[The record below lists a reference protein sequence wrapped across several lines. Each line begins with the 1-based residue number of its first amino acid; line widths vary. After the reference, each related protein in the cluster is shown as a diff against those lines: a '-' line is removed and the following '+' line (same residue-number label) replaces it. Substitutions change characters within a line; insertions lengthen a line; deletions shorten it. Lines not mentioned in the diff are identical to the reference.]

1 MSIKLR
7 LFGPDCHGPERGYTF
22 AGLDPLESED
32 TRDMYLKSLHIQGFK
47 TFEQSTTLELS
58 YPVIAIVGPN
68 GSGKSNLV
76 DALRWTLCEQNLR
89 TLRARSML
97 DLIFAGSATRHP
109 VNYAEAEVVFN
120 NEGDVF
126 GTGTDRVSVARRI
139 FRSKESDFLIDG
151 NDVQLRDV
159 EELLTST
166 GLGFRHYPFIGQGE
180 ISRIFTMKPE
190 ERKGL
195 FEEVAGIAEYKQ
207 RKRDTLVKLEETRVN
222 IARVED
228 LLAELNGSYTH
239 LGVQAAAAREY
250 IGYQSRLRDLE
261 MDIAHARYL
270 SVLREQERATARLAE
285 AQEKMAEV
293 ITSLNGRQGAHDD
306 LQTEQ
311 RKISS
316 SLRERT
322 SALGEAREDAYR
334 LEKELVS
341 VREKAKYLA
350 AEESRLVRQEQDWDA
365 SRLQT
370 TRLAGETG
378 TSIEQLRSEE
388 SQAGTDLAA
397 EQRTYDEVIQ
407 GVEQRRKSL
416 AQAQAQVLQLE
427 TEVRQLFGKFN
438 PLQFELDEKRKTV
451 DVSGQ
456 VAGKREPDAAAEQVS
471 AMRTQADALE
481 KTLEELRVQSGDA
494 SRELA
499 ILEQEQAVLAADSR
513 DRAMTAESYRKSL
526 KNAAAFVASLEQQ
539 IRNGSTTR
547 RVLDAVDL
555 GERAPLLLQ
564 LLREELAIE
573 LSDDPSEALAA
584 AVRRSGQAVIGIRY
598 APNDSPTDARD
609 VLASSLAATVTTVAD
624 APPLVGELLCRL
636 FVVPALEQGLA
647 FARDHR
653 RDFYKIYCEDGFVID
668 SAFALRAVH
677 GTIERSFAGKDST
690 ELSRLEAEAA
700 EASQRENIQSEM
712 VALVRGKRSLALSSI
727 QQAEH
732 DLKQVQ
738 GRLQAMVVEEERR
751 LAVEHERASRLDAA
765 RSRIVELESELVPL
779 REVLSERRSL
789 LARARD
795 AQDVADK
802 ARTRA
807 ETDLLAGKD
816 RVQALQIRRN
826 SVSGRIQALLEKKLA
841 YEDQLASLA
850 TEIKSSQDGL
860 VRVRAERVA
869 LEQRISLLDAQ
880 FKEKSNGLAA
890 LQAGIDQLELDK
902 RHKDEQM
909 AVLAAEME
917 GVKASRT
924 RLEGRVRELEVLLA
938 EGKGKLEQF
947 TARDDF
953 GELAGKAEPVASLDH
968 MQSELDQVRRNM
980 TNLEPVNMASIRES
994 EELAQRVAH
1003 LKAQDDDLSQSRAKL
1018 LSLIDDLDRRAS
1030 TLFEETFVVIEKAFQ
1045 ENFVKMFDGG
1055 EARLVRLDNGEL
1067 TGIDIDVVLPGK
1079 RRQPLELLSGG
1090 EKVLTAAALQF
1101 ALFKARPSLFYLLD
1115 EVDSALDENNVHR
1128 FARLLREQEGSQFLV
1143 VTHNRETMLASD
1155 VLYGVTMQESGVS
1168 KVVSLRLDSNEG
1180 LARQP

>member
-1 MSIKLR
+1 
-7 LFGPDCHGPERGYTF
+7 
-22 AGLDPLESED
+22 
-32 TRDMYLKSLHIQGFK
+32 MYLKSLHIQGFK

-120 NEGDVF
+120 NDGDVF
-126 GTGTDRVSVARRI
+126 GTGTDTVTVARRI
-139 FRSKESDFLIDG
+139 FRSKESDFLIEG

-180 ISRIFTMKPE
+180 MSRIFTMKPE

-228 LLAELNGSYTH
+228 LLAELNGNYAH
-239 LGVQAAAAREY
+239 LGLQASAAREY
-250 IGYQSRLRDLE
+250 VGYQSRLRDLD

-270 SVLREQERATARLAE
+270 SVVREQGRATTRLAE

-293 ITSLNGRQGAHDD
+293 ITSLNSLQAAHDD
-306 LQTEQ
+306 LQAAQ
-311 RKISS
+311 RTLSA
-316 SLRERT
+316 SLREKAA
-322 SALGEAREDAYR
+322 ALSEAREDAYR

-370 TRLAGETG
+370 TRLAGETAS
-378 TSIEQLRSEE
+378 SIDQLRGEE
-388 SQAGTDLAA
+388 SRGGAELAA

-407 GVEQRRKSL
+407 GVEQKRKSL
-416 AQAQAQVLQLE
+416 AQTQAQVLQLE
-427 TEVRQLFGKFN
+427 TEVRQLFGRFN

-451 DVSGQ
+451 ELSG
-456 VAGKREPDAAAEQVS
+456 EAAAVPESETGTEQVN
-471 AMRTQADALE
+471 AVREQATALE
-481 KTLEELRVQSGDA
+481 RELEEWRGQSESL
-494 SRELA
+494 SRDLA
-499 ILEQEQAVLAADSR
+499 TLEQEQDSLARDSR
-513 DRAMTAESYRKSL
+513 DKAMTAESYRKSL
-526 KNAAAFVASLEQQ
+526 KNATAFVASLERQ
-539 IRNGSTTR
+539 IRNGSVAR
-547 RVLDAVDL
+547 RVLDVIDL
-555 GERAPLLLQ
+555 GEHAPLLLQ
-564 LLREELAIE
+564 LLREELATL
-573 LSDDPSEALAA
+573 LSDDPCDALAMA
-584 AVRRSGQAVIGIRY
+584 IRRSGQATMGVRY
-598 APNDSPTDARD
+598 APDDAADRTDA
-609 VLASSLAATVTTVAD
+609 VASSVATMARSLPD
-624 APPLVGELLCRL
+624 APPLINELLRRL
-636 FVVPALEQGLA
+636 FIASSLEKGLA
-647 FARDHR
+647 FAREHR
-653 RDFYKIYCEDGFVID
+653 YDFYKVYCEDGFVID
-668 SAFALRAVH
+668 SAFVVRPLH
-677 GTIERSFAGKDST
+677 GAIERSFTGKDST
-690 ELSRLEAEAA
+690 ELSRLDTEAA
-700 EASQRENIQSEM
+700 EARRLASEQM
-712 VALVRGKRSLALSSI
+712 QTVALARHRRDELTSGI
-727 QQAEH
+727 QQAER
-732 DLKQVQ
+732 DLKQAQ
-738 GRLQAMVVEEERR
+738 ARLQAMVVEEERR
-751 LAVEHERASRLDAA
+751 LAVERERASHLNAA
-765 RSRIVELESELVPL
+765 RSRIVELEKELAPL
-779 REVLSERRSL
+779 RETLAERRSI
-789 LARARD
+789 LARARE
-795 AQDVADK
+795 AQESADR
-802 ARTRA
+802 ARQKSEA
-807 ETDLLAGKD
+807 DLLAGKD
-816 RVQALQIRRN
+816 KVQALQIRRN

-841 YEDQLASLA
+841 YEEQLASLA
-850 TEIKSSQDGL
+850 TEIKASQDGL

-869 LEQRISLLDAQ
+869 LEQRISLLDTQ

-890 LQAGIDQLELDK
+890 FQAGIDQLELDK
-902 RHKDEQM
+902 RHKDEQS
-909 AVLAAEME
+909 AALAAEME

-953 GELAGKAEPVASLDH
+953 AQLTRRTEPDASLEQ
-968 MQSELDQVRRNM
+968 MQGEMDQVRRSM
-980 TNLEPVNMASIRES
+980 TNLEPVNMASIKES
-994 EELAQRVAH
+994 EELAARVAH
-1003 LKAQDDDLSQSRAKL
+1003 LKAQDDDLSQSRTKL
-1018 LSLIDDLDRRAS
+1018 LALIDDLDRRAS

-1055 EARLVRLDNGEL
+1055 EARLVRQENGEL

-1143 VTHNRETMLASD
+1143 VTHNRETMLAAD
-1155 VLYGVTMQESGVS
+1155 VLYGVTMQETGVS
-1168 KVVSLRLDSNEG
+1168 KVVSLRLDSDEE
-1180 LARQP
+1180 LARQS

>member
-1 MSIKLR
+1 
-7 LFGPDCHGPERGYTF
+7 
-22 AGLDPLESED
+22 
-32 TRDMYLKSLHIQGFK
+32 MYLKSLHIQGFK

-89 TLRARSML
+89 TLRARTML
-97 DLIFAGSATRHP
+97 DLIFSGSATRHP

-120 NEGDVF
+120 NDGDVF
-126 GTGTDRVSVARRI
+126 GTGTDKVTVARRI

-180 ISRIFTMKPE
+180 MSRIFTMKPE
-190 ERKGL
+190 ERKAL

-228 LLAELNGSYTH
+228 LLAELNGNYVH
-239 LGVQAAAAREY
+239 LGLQAVAAREY

-285 AQEKMAEV
+285 AQDKMSEV
-293 ITSLNGRQGAHDD
+293 ITSLNGRQAAHDD
-306 LQTEQ
+306 LQTAQ
-311 RKISS
+311 RKLSA
-316 SLRERT
+316 SLREKAA
-322 SALGEAREDAYR
+322 ALSEAREDAYR

-350 AEESRLVRQEQDWDA
+350 AEESRLIRQEQDWDA

-378 TSIEQLRSEE
+378 SSIDQLRGEE
-388 SQAGTDLAA
+388 SQAGAELAA

-407 GVEQRRKSL
+407 SVEQKHKSL
-416 AQAQAQVLQLE
+416 AQVQAQVLQLE
-427 TEVRQLFGKFN
+427 TEVRQLFSRFN
-438 PLQFELDEKRKTV
+438 PLQFELDEKHKMV
-451 DVSGQ
+451 ELAGQ
-456 VAGKREPDAAAEQVS
+456 VPGTPEPGSVVDQVNV
-471 AMRTQADALE
+471 MRAQADALE
-481 KTLEELRVQSGDA
+481 ETLQEQRGQSE
-494 SRELA
+494 STSQELA
-499 ILEQEQAVLAADSR
+499 MLEQEQVTLAADSR
-513 DRAMTAESYRKSL
+513 DRAATAESYQKSL
-526 KNAAAFVASLEQQ
+526 QNAAAFITSLERQ
-539 IRNGSTTR
+539 IRNGSTAR
-547 RVLDAVDL
+547 RILDVVDL
-555 GERAPLLLQ
+555 GEHGPLLLQ
-564 LLREELAIE
+564 LLREELATL
-573 LSDDPSEALAA
+573 LSDDPCDALAL
-584 AVRRSGQAVIGIRY
+584 AVRHSGQATIGVRY
-598 APNDSPTDARD
+598 VPGDDTAGQKD
-609 VLASSLAATVTTVAD
+609 VVASSVAATVTSLAS
-624 APPLVGELLCRL
+624 APPVVGELLRRL
-636 FVVPALEQGLA
+636 FVVSSLEQGLV
-647 FARDHR
+647 FARKHR
-653 RDFYKIYCEDGFVID
+653 HDFYKVYCEDGFVID
-668 SAFALRAVH
+668 SAFAVRVLR
-677 GTIERSFAGKDST
+677 GFIERSFAGKDST
-690 ELSRLEAEAA
+690 ELSRLQAESA
-700 EASQRENIQSEM
+700 EASRLAADQECTAVLAR
-712 VALVRGKRSLALSSI
+712 RKRSALLSGI
-727 QQAEH
+727 QQAEQ
-732 DLKQVQ
+732 DLKQVRA
-738 GRLQAMVVEEERR
+738 RLQVMVVEEERR

-765 RSRIVELESELVPL
+765 RSRIVELEKELAPL
-779 REVLSERRSL
+779 RETLAERRST

-795 AQDVADK
+795 AQDSADK
-802 ARTRA
+802 ARQKA
-807 ETDLLAGKD
+807 EAGLLAGKD

-841 YEDQLASLA
+841 YEDQLASLG
-850 TEIKSSQDGL
+850 TEIKASQDGL

-869 LEQRISLLDAQ
+869 LEQRINLLDVQ
-880 FKEKSNGLAA
+880 FREKSNGLAA
-890 LQAGIDQLELDK
+890 FQAGIDQLEVDK
-902 RHKDEQM
+902 RHKDEQS

-953 GELAGKAEPVASLDH
+953 TQLTGKAEPEASLEH

-994 EELAQRVAH
+994 EELAARVAH
-1003 LKAQDDDLSQSRAKL
+1003 LKAQDEDLSQSRTKL
-1018 LSLIDDLDRRAS
+1018 LALIDDLDRRAS
-1030 TLFEETFVVIEKAFQ
+1030 ILFEETFVVVEKAFQ

-1055 EARLVRLDNGEL
+1055 EARLVRQENGEL

-1143 VTHNRETMLASD
+1143 VTHNRETMLAAD
-1155 VLYGVTMQESGVS
+1155 VLYGVTMQETGVS
-1168 KVVSLRLDSNEG
+1168 KVVSLRLDNSDEELG
-1180 LARQP
+1180 RQP

>member
-1 MSIKLR
+1 
-7 LFGPDCHGPERGYTF
+7 
-22 AGLDPLESED
+22 
-32 TRDMYLKSLHIQGFK
+32 MYLKSLHIQGFK

-126 GTGTDRVSVARRI
+126 GTGTDTVTVARRI
-139 FRSKESDFLIDG
+139 FRSRESDFLIEG

-180 ISRIFTMKPE
+180 MSRIFTMKPE

-228 LLAELNGSYTH
+228 LLAELNGNYAH
-239 LGVQAAAAREY
+239 LGLQAAAAREY
-250 IGYQSRLRDLE
+250 VDYQSRLRDLD

-270 SVLREQERATARLAE
+270 SVRREQERATARLAE

-293 ITSLNGRQGAHDD
+293 ITSLNSRQAAHDD
-306 LQTEQ
+306 LQTAQ
-311 RKISS
+311 RKISA
-316 SLRERT
+316 SLREKA
-322 SALGEAREDAYR
+322 SALSEAREDAYR

-341 VREKAKYLA
+341 VREKAKYLV

-370 TRLAGETG
+370 TRLAGETAS
-378 TSIEQLRSEE
+378 SIDQLRGEE
-388 SQAGTDLAA
+388 SQGGAELAA

-407 GVEQRRKSL
+407 SVEQRRKSL
-416 AQAQAQVLQLE
+416 AQVQAQVLQLE
-427 TEVRQLFGKFN
+427 TEVRQLFSRFN

-451 DVSGQ
+451 EISGQ
-456 VAGKREPDAAAEQVS
+456 ATDAPDAETAAEQVNVV
-471 AMRTQADALE
+471 REQATALE
-481 KTLEELRVQSGDA
+481 KTLEEWRGQSENV
-494 SRELA
+494 SRNLTT
-499 ILEQEQAVLAADSR
+499 LEQEQVTLAADSR

-526 KNAAAFVASLEQQ
+526 KNAAAFVASLERQ
-539 IRNGSTTR
+539 IRNGSTAR
-547 RVLDAVDL
+547 RVLDVVDL
-555 GERAPLLLQ
+555 GEHGPLLLQ
-564 LLREELAIE
+564 LLREELATL
-573 LSDDPSEALAA
+573 LSDDPCGALAL
-584 AVRRSGQAVIGIRY
+584 AVRRSGQATMGVRY
-598 APNDSPTDARD
+598 APEGDAADQKD
-609 VLASSLAATVTTVAD
+609 VVTSSVATMARSLAG
-624 APPLVGELLCRL
+624 APSVIDELLRRL
-636 FVVPALEQGLA
+636 FVVSSLEQGLV
-647 FARDHR
+647 FAREHR
-653 RDFYKIYCEDGFVID
+653 HDFYKVYCEDGFVID
-668 SAFALRAVH
+668 SAFVVRPLR
-677 GTIERSFAGKDST
+677 GSIERSFAGKDSA

-700 EASQRENIQSEM
+700 EALRLAADQAQAVTLTRH
-712 VALVRGKRSLALSSI
+712 KRSELLSGI
-727 QQAEH
+727 QQTER
-732 DLKQVQ
+732 DLKQAQ
-738 GRLQAMVVEEERR
+738 ARLQAMVVEEERR
-751 LAVEHERASRLDAA
+751 LAVEHERATRLDAA
-765 RSRIVELESELVPL
+765 RSRIVELEKELAPL
-779 REVLSERRSL
+779 RETLAERRST

-795 AQDVADK
+795 AQDSADRARQK
-802 ARTRA
+802 AEA
-807 ETDLLAGKD
+807 DLLAGKD
-816 RVQALQIRRN
+816 KVQALQIRRN

-841 YEDQLASLA
+841 YEEQLASLA
-850 TEIKSSQDGL
+850 TEIKASQDGL

-869 LEQRISLLDAQ
+869 LEQRISLLDTQ
-880 FKEKSNGLAA
+880 FREKSNGLAVF
-890 LQAGIDQLELDK
+890 QAGIDQLELDK
-902 RHKDEQM
+902 RHKDEQS
-909 AVLAAEME
+909 ATLAAEME

-953 GELAGKAEPVASLDH
+953 AQLTERTEPEANLEQ
-968 MQSELDQVRRNM
+968 MQSEMDQVRRNM
-980 TNLEPVNMASIRES
+980 TNLEPVNMASIKES
-994 EELAQRVAH
+994 EELAERVAH
-1003 LKAQDDDLSQSRAKL
+1003 LKAQDDDLSQSRTKL
-1018 LSLIDDLDRRAS
+1018 LALIDDLDRRAS

-1055 EARLVRLDNGEL
+1055 EARLVRQENGEL

-1115 EVDSALDENNVHR
+1115 EVDNSLDENNVHR

-1143 VTHNRETMLASD
+1143 VTHNRETMLAAD
-1155 VLYGVTMQESGVS
+1155 VLYGVTMQETGVS
-1168 KVVSLRLDSNEG
+1168 KVVSLRLSNSDEE
-1180 LARQP
+1180 LDRQP

>member
-1 MSIKLR
+1 
-7 LFGPDCHGPERGYTF
+7 
-22 AGLDPLESED
+22 
-32 TRDMYLKSLHIQGFK
+32 MYLKSLHIQGFK

-97 DLIFAGSATRHP
+97 DLIFSGSATRHP
-109 VNYAEAEVVFN
+109 VSYAEAEVVFN
-120 NEGDVF
+120 NEGNVF
-126 GTGTDRVSVARRI
+126 GTGTDKVTVARRI

-180 ISRIFTMKPE
+180 MSRIFTMKPE
-190 ERKGL
+190 ERKSL

-228 LLAELNGSYTH
+228 LLAELNGNSTH
-239 LGVQAAAAREY
+239 LSLQAAAAREY
-250 IGYQSRLRDLE
+250 IGCQSRLRDLE

-293 ITSLNGRQGAHDD
+293 ISSLNGREAAHDD
-306 LQTEQ
+306 LQTAQ
-311 RKISS
+311 RKLGAL
-316 SLRERT
+316 LREKA
-322 SALGEAREDAYR
+322 SALSEAREDAYR

-370 TRLAGETG
+370 TRLADETG
-378 TSIEQLRSEE
+378 SSIDQLRGEE
-388 SQAGTDLAA
+388 SQAEVELAA

-407 GVEQRRKSL
+407 MVEQRRKSL

-427 TEVRQLFGKFN
+427 TEVRQLFSRFN

-451 DVSGQ
+451 EASGQ
-456 VAGKREPDAAAEQVS
+456 AASSPKPESVTEQVNVVHEQV
-471 AMRTQADALE
+471 AALE
-481 KTLEELRVQSGDA
+481 KTLEERRGQSEGA
-494 SRELA
+494 SRELTL
-499 ILEQEQAVLAADSR
+499 LEQEQAALAADSR
-513 DRAMTAESYRKSL
+513 DRAMTATSYRESL
-526 KNAAAFVASLEQQ
+526 QNAAAFVASLERQ
-539 IRNGSTTR
+539 IRNGSTAR
-547 RVLDAVDL
+547 RVLDVVDL
-555 GERAPLLLQ
+555 GERGPLLLQ
-564 LLREELAIE
+564 LLREELATL
-573 LSDDPSEALAA
+573 LSDDACDALAL
-584 AVRRSGQAVIGIRY
+584 AVRRSGQAIMGVRY
-598 APNDSPTDARD
+598 APAGDTRD
-609 VLASSLAATVTTVAD
+609 QKNAIASSVAAMATSVAG
-624 APPLVGELLCRL
+624 APSVVGELLRRL
-636 FVVPALEQGLA
+636 YVASSLEQGLT
-647 FARDHR
+647 FAREHR
-653 RDFYKIYCEDGFVID
+653 YDFYKVYCEDGFVID
-668 SAFALRAVH
+668 SAFAVRALH
-677 GTIERSFAGKDST
+677 APIERSFAGKDSA

-700 EASQRENIQSEM
+700 QALRLATDQEQTVT
-712 VALVRGKRSLALSSI
+712 VARHKRNLVLSGI
-727 QQAEH
+727 QQAELA
-732 DLKQVQ
+732 LKEVQ
-738 GRLQAMVVEEERR
+738 TRLQAMVVEQERR

-765 RSRIVELESELVPL
+765 RSRIMELEKELAPL
-779 REVLSERRSL
+779 RETLAERRST

-795 AQDVADK
+795 AQDGADK
-802 ARTRA
+802 ARQKA
-807 ETDLLAGKD
+807 EADLLAGKD

-850 TEIKSSQDGL
+850 TEIKASQDGL

-869 LEQRISLLDAQ
+869 LEQRIGLLDAQ

-890 LQAGIDQLELDK
+890 FQAGIDQLELDK
-902 RHKDEQM
+902 RHKDEQT
-909 AVLAAEME
+909 AALAAEME

-924 RLEGRVRELEVLLA
+924 RLDGRIRELEVLLA

-953 GELAGKAEPVASLDH
+953 AQLTGRTEPDESLEH
-968 MQSELDQVRRNM
+968 MQTEMDQVRRNM

-994 EELAQRVAH
+994 EELAARIAH
-1003 LKAQDDDLSQSRAKL
+1003 LKAQDDDLSQSRTKL
-1018 LSLIDDLDRRAS
+1018 LALIDDLDRRAS
-1030 TLFEETFVVIEKAFQ
+1030 TLFEEAFVVIEKAFQ

-1055 EARLVRLDNGEL
+1055 EAKLVRQENGEL

-1115 EVDSALDENNVHR
+1115 EVDNALDDDNVHR

-1143 VTHNRETMLASD
+1143 VTHNRETMLAAD
-1155 VLYGVTMQESGVS
+1155 VLYGVTMQETGVS
-1168 KVVSLRLDSNEG
+1168 KVVSLRLDSDEA
-1180 LARQP
+1180 LARQS

>member
-1 MSIKLR
+1 
-7 LFGPDCHGPERGYTF
+7 
-22 AGLDPLESED
+22 
-32 TRDMYLKSLHIQGFK
+32 MYLKSLHIQGFK

-109 VNYAEAEVVFN
+109 VGYAEAEVVFN
-120 NEGDVF
+120 NEDNVF
-126 GTGTDRVSVARRI
+126 GTGAERVTVARRI

-151 NDVQLRDV
+151 ANVQLRDV

-207 RKRDTLVKLEETRVN
+207 RKRDTLVKLEETRGN

-228 LLAELNGSYTH
+228 LLAELNGSYAH

-250 IGYQSRLRDLE
+250 IAYQSRLRNLD

-270 SVLREQERATARLAE
+270 SVLREQDRATTRLAE
-285 AQEKMAEV
+285 AQDKMAEV
-293 ITSLNGRQGAHDD
+293 ITSLNSRQAAHDD
-306 LQTEQ
+306 LQTAQ
-311 RKISS
+311 RKLTA
-316 SLRERT
+316 SLREKT

-341 VREKAKYLA
+341 VREKAKYLV

-378 TSIEQLRSEE
+378 TSIDQLRGEE
-388 SQAGTDLAA
+388 SQAGAELAG
-397 EQRTYDEVIQ
+397 EQSTYDEVIQ
-407 GVEQRRKSL
+407 SVEQRRKSL
-416 AQAQAQVLQLE
+416 AQAQGQVLQLE
-427 TEVRQLFGKFN
+427 TEVRQLFGRFN

-451 DVSGQ
+451 DLSGQ
-456 VAGKREPDAAAEQVS
+456 AAAAPEPETAAEQVNV
-471 AMRTQADALE
+471 AREQADALE
-481 KTLEELRVQSGDA
+481 KTLEELRGQSEGA
-494 SRELA
+494 SRELTV
-499 ILEQEQAVLAADSR
+499 LEQQQAALAVESR
-513 DRAMTAESYRKSL
+513 DRAMAAESYRKSVQ
-526 KNAAAFVASLEQQ
+526 NAAAFAASLEQQ

-547 RVLDAVDL
+547 RVLDVVDL
-555 GERAPLLLQ
+555 GEDRPLLLQ
-564 LLREELAIE
+564 LLREELALE
-573 LSDDPSEALAA
+573 LSDDLCDALAL
-584 AVRRSGQAVIGIRY
+584 AVRRSGQATVGVRY
-598 APNDSPTDARD
+598 APGVETGGRQDATPSSAAAM
-609 VLASSLAATVTTVAD
+609 ASSLAG
-624 APPLVGELLCRL
+624 APPLVDELLRRL
-636 FVVPALEQGLA
+636 FVAASLEQGLVV
-647 FARDHR
+647 AREHR
-653 RDFYKIYCEDGFVID
+653 HDFYKIYCEDGFVID
-668 SAFALRAVH
+668 SAFAVRPLR
-677 GTIERSFAGKDST
+677 GSIERSFAGKGSA

-700 EASQRENIQSEM
+700 EALRLASEQAQTVM
-712 VALVRGKRSLALSSI
+712 LARQKRNVILSGI
-727 QQAEH
+727 QQTER
-732 DLKQVQ
+732 DLKEVR
-738 GRLQAMVVEEERR
+738 GRLQTMVVEDERR

-765 RSRIVELESELVPL
+765 RSRIVELEKELAPL
-779 REVLSERRSL
+779 REVLAERRSS
-789 LARARD
+789 LAKARD
-795 AQDVADK
+795 AQDGAEK
-802 ARTRA
+802 ARQKA
-807 ETDLLAGKD
+807 EADLLAGKD

-850 TEIKSSQDGL
+850 TEMKASQDGL

-869 LEQRISLLDAQ
+869 LDQRIGLLDAQ

-890 LQAGIDQLELDK
+890 FQAGIDQLELDK

-953 GELAGKAEPVASLDH
+953 AQLTGRTEPEASLEH
-968 MQSELDQVRRNM
+968 MQNEMDEVRRNM

-994 EELAQRVAH
+994 EDLAARVSH
-1003 LKAQDDDLSQSRAKL
+1003 LQAQDDDLSQSRTKL
-1018 LSLIDDLDRRAS
+1018 LALIDDLDRRAS
-1030 TLFEETFVVIEKAFQ
+1030 TLFEETFVVVEKAFQ

-1055 EARLVRLDNGEL
+1055 EARLVRQENGEL
-1067 TGIDIDVVLPGK
+1067 TGIDIDVILPGK

-1115 EVDSALDENNVHR
+1115 EVDNALDENNVHR

-1143 VTHNRETMLASD
+1143 VTHNRETMLAAD

-1168 KVVSLRLDSNEG
+1168 KVVSLRLDSDS
-1180 LARQP
+1180 AS

>member
-1 MSIKLR
+1 
-7 LFGPDCHGPERGYTF
+7 
-22 AGLDPLESED
+22 
-32 TRDMYLKSLHIQGFK
+32 MYLKSLHIQGFK

-126 GTGTDRVSVARRI
+126 GTGADTVSVARRI
-139 FRSKESDFLIDG
+139 FRSRESDFLIDG

-159 EELLTST
+159 EALLTST

-180 ISRIFTMKPE
+180 MSRIFTMKPE
-190 ERKGL
+190 ERKTL

-228 LLAELNGSYTH
+228 LLAELNGNYVH

-250 IGYQSRLRDLE
+250 IGYQSRMRDLD
-261 MDIAHARYL
+261 MDIAYTRYV

-293 ITSLNGRQGAHDD
+293 ITSLNSRQAAHDD
-306 LQTEQ
+306 LQTAQ
-311 RKISS
+311 RKVNA
-316 SLRERT
+316 SLRDQA
-322 SALGEAREDAYR
+322 SALSEAREDAYR

-341 VREKAKYLA
+341 VREKAKYLG
-350 AEESRLVRQEQDWDA
+350 AEESRLVHQEQDWEA

-370 TRLAGETG
+370 MRLAAENGA
-378 TSIEQLRSEE
+378 SIDQLRGEE
-388 SQAGTDLAA
+388 SQAGVELAA

-407 GVEQRRKSL
+407 SVEQRRKGL

-427 TEVRQLFGKFN
+427 AEVRQLFGRFN

-451 DVSGQ
+451 DVTGESPGALATDTAAGQ
-456 VAGKREPDAAAEQVS
+456 VAVVREHAA
-471 AMRTQADALE
+471 ALE
-481 KTLEELRVQSGDA
+481 KMLEELREQAEGV

-499 ILEQEQAVLAADSR
+499 VLEQEKVALAAASR
-513 DRAMTAESYRKSL
+513 DTAVAAASYRKSL
-526 KNAAAFVASLEQQ
+526 ENTAAFVASLERQ
-539 IRNGSTTR
+539 IRNESAER
-547 RVLDAVDL
+547 RVLDVVDL
-555 GERAPLLLQ
+555 GERRPLLLQ
-564 LLREELAIE
+564 LLREELAIL
-573 LSDDPSEALAA
+573 LSDDSCDDLAL
-584 AVRRSGQAVIGIRY
+584 AVRRSGQATMGIRY
-598 APNDSPTDARD
+598 APEHDAAGQKD
-609 VLASSLAATVTTVAD
+609 VAACSVAAMGSSRAG
-624 APPLVGELLCRL
+624 APPLVGELLRRL
-636 FVVPALEQGLA
+636 FVTSSLEQGLV
-647 FARDHR
+647 FAREHR
-653 RDFYKIYCEDGFVID
+653 HEFYKVYCEDGFVID
-668 SAFALRAVH
+668 SAFAVRSLH
-677 GTIERSFAGKDST
+677 GSIERSFAGKDSA

-700 EASQRENIQSEM
+700 EALRLESDQGETVMLARQ
-712 VALVRGKRSLALSSI
+712 KRSALLNDI
-727 QQAEH
+727 QQADR

-738 GRLQAMVVEEERR
+738 ERLQAMIVEEERR
-751 LAVEHERASRLDAA
+751 LAVEHERATRLEAA
-765 RSRIVELESELVPL
+765 RNRIVELEKELAPL
-779 REVLSERRSL
+779 RETLAERRTS

-795 AQDVADK
+795 VQDGADK
-802 ARTRA
+802 ARQKA
-807 ETDLLAGKD
+807 EADLLAGKD
-816 RVQALQIRRN
+816 KVQALQILHN
-826 SVSGRIQALLEKKLA
+826 SVSGRIQALVEKKLA
-841 YEDQLASLA
+841 YEDQLASLV
-850 TEIKSSQDGL
+850 TEMKASQDGL
-860 VRVRAERVA
+860 VRVRAERAA
-869 LEQRISLLDAQ
+869 LEQRMKLLDME
-880 FKEKSNGLAA
+880 FRERSNGLAA
-890 LQAGIDQLELDK
+890 FQAGIDQLELDK

-924 RLEGRVRELEVLLA
+924 RLEGRVRDLEVLLA

-953 GELAGKAEPVASLDH
+953 AQLTGRTEPGESLEH
-968 MQSELDQVRRNM
+968 MQTEMDQVRRSM

-994 EELAQRVAH
+994 EELAARVAH
-1003 LKAQDDDLSQSRAKL
+1003 LKAQDDDLSQSRSKL
-1018 LSLIDDLDRRAS
+1018 LALIEDLDRRAS
-1030 TLFEETFVVIEKAFQ
+1030 TLFEETFVVVEKAFQ

-1055 EARLVRLDNGEL
+1055 EAKLVRQENGEL
-1067 TGIDIDVVLPGK
+1067 MGIDIDVVLPGK

-1115 EVDSALDENNVHR
+1115 EVDNALDENNVHR

-1143 VTHNRETMLASD
+1143 VTHNRETMLAAD

-1168 KVVSLRLDSNEG
+1168 KVVSLRLDSDEV
-1180 LARQP
+1180 LAGRA

>member
-1 MSIKLR
+1 
-7 LFGPDCHGPERGYTF
+7 
-22 AGLDPLESED
+22 
-32 TRDMYLKSLHIQGFK
+32 MYLKSLHIQGFK

-109 VNYAEAEVVFN
+109 VGYAEAEVVFN
-120 NEGDVF
+120 NEGNVF
-126 GTGTDRVSVARRI
+126 GTGTDMVTVARRI

-151 NDVQLRDV
+151 ANVQLRDV

-180 ISRIFTMKPE
+180 MSRIFTMKPE

-207 RKRDTLVKLEETRVN
+207 RKRDTLVKLEETRGN

-228 LLAELNGSYTH
+228 LLAELNGSYAH

-250 IGYQSRLRDLE
+250 IAYQSRLRNLD

-270 SVLREQERATARLAE
+270 SVLREQDRATTRLAE
-285 AQEKMAEV
+285 AQDKMAEV
-293 ITSLNGRQGAHDD
+293 ITSLNGRQAAHDD
-306 LQTEQ
+306 LQTAQ
-311 RKISS
+311 RKLTA
-316 SLRERT
+316 SLRDKA
-322 SALGEAREDAYR
+322 SALSEAREDAYR

-341 VREKAKYLA
+341 VREKAKYLVT
-350 AEESRLVRQEQDWDA
+350 EELRLVRQEQDWDV

-378 TSIEQLRSEE
+378 SSIDQLRGEE
-388 SQAGTDLAA
+388 SQAGAELAG
-397 EQRTYDEVIQ
+397 EQSAYDEVIQ
-407 GVEQRRKSL
+407 SVEQRRKSL
-416 AQAQAQVLQLE
+416 AQAQGQVLQLE
-427 TEVRQLFGKFN
+427 TEVRQLFGRFN

-451 DVSGQ
+451 DLSGQ
-456 VAGKREPDAAAEQVS
+456 AITTEPETAAEQVNV
-471 AMRTQADALE
+471 AREQADALE
-481 KTLEELRVQSGDA
+481 KTLEELRGQSEGA
-494 SRELA
+494 SGELTV
-499 ILEQEQAVLAADSR
+499 LEQRQDALAADSR
-513 DRAMTAESYRKSL
+513 DRATAAESYRKSL
-526 KNAAAFVASLEQQ
+526 QNAAAFAASLEQQ
-539 IRNGSTTR
+539 IRSGSTTR
-547 RVLDAVDL
+547 RVLDVVDL
-555 GERAPLLLQ
+555 GEHRPLLLQ
-564 LLREELAIE
+564 LLREELALE
-573 LSDDPSEALAA
+573 LSDDLCDVLAL
-584 AVRRSGQAVIGIRY
+584 AVRRSGQAAVGVRY
-598 APNDSPTDARD
+598 VPVVEKAGRKNATP
-609 VLASSLAATVTTVAD
+609 SSVAAMTSSRAG
-624 APPLVGELLCRL
+624 APPLVDELLSRL
-636 FVVPALEQGLA
+636 FVAASLEQGLVV
-647 FARDHR
+647 AREHR
-653 RDFYKIYCEDGFVID
+653 HDFYKVYCEDGFVID
-668 SAFALRAVH
+668 SAFAVRALR
-677 GTIERSFAGKDST
+677 GSIERSFAGKGSA

-700 EASQRENIQSEM
+700 EALRLASEQAQTVM
-712 VALVRGKRSLALSSI
+712 LARQNRSVVLSGI
-727 QQAEH
+727 QQTER
-732 DLKQVQ
+732 DLKEVRAQ
-738 GRLQAMVVEEERR
+738 LQTMVVEDERR

-765 RSRIVELESELVPL
+765 RSRIVELEKELAPL
-779 REVLSERRSL
+779 REVLAERRSS
-789 LARARD
+789 LAKARD
-795 AQDVADK
+795 AQDGAEK
-802 ARTRA
+802 ARQKA
-807 ETDLLAGKD
+807 EADLLAGKD

-850 TEIKSSQDGL
+850 TEMKASQDGL

-869 LEQRISLLDAQ
+869 LDQRISLLDAQ

-890 LQAGIDQLELDK
+890 FQAGIDQLELDR

-953 GELAGKAEPVASLDH
+953 AQLTGRTEPEASLEH
-968 MQSELDQVRRNM
+968 MQSEMDEVRRNM

-994 EELAQRVAH
+994 EELAARVAH
-1003 LKAQDDDLSQSRAKL
+1003 LQAQDDDLSQSRTKL
-1018 LSLIDDLDRRAS
+1018 LALIDDLDRRAS
-1030 TLFEETFVVIEKAFQ
+1030 TLFEESFVIIEKAFQ

-1055 EARLVRLDNGEL
+1055 EARLVRQENGEL
-1067 TGIDIDVVLPGK
+1067 TGIDIDVILPGK

-1115 EVDSALDENNVHR
+1115 EVDNALDENNVHR

-1143 VTHNRETMLASD
+1143 VTHNRETMLAAD

-1168 KVVSLRLDSNEG
+1168 KVVSLRLDSDEVPV
-1180 LARQP
+1180 RPS

>member
-1 MSIKLR
+1 
-7 LFGPDCHGPERGYTF
+7 
-22 AGLDPLESED
+22 
-32 TRDMYLKSLHIQGFK
+32 MYLKSLHIQGFK

-109 VNYAEAEVVFN
+109 VGYAEAEVVFN
-120 NEGDVF
+120 NEGNVF
-126 GTGTDRVSVARRI
+126 GTGTERVTVARRI
-139 FRSKESDFLIDG
+139 FRSRESDFLIDG
-151 NDVQLRDV
+151 TNVQLRDV

-207 RKRDTLVKLEETRVN
+207 RKRDTLVKLEETRGN

-228 LLAELNGSYTH
+228 LLAELNGSYAH

-250 IGYQSRLRDLE
+250 IAYQSRLRDLD

-270 SVLREQERATARLAE
+270 SVLREQDRATMRLAE
-285 AQEKMAEV
+285 AQDKMSEV
-293 ITSLNGRQGAHDD
+293 ITSLNGRQAAHDD
-306 LQTEQ
+306 LQAAQ
-311 RKISS
+311 RKLTA
-316 SLRERT
+316 SLREKA
-322 SALGEAREDAYR
+322 SALSEAREDAYR

-341 VREKAKYLA
+341 VREKAKYLV
-350 AEESRLVRQEQDWDA
+350 AEESRLVHQEQDWDA

-378 TSIEQLRSEE
+378 SSIDQLRGEE
-388 SQAGTDLAA
+388 SQAGAELAG
-397 EQRTYDEVIQ
+397 EQSTYDEVIQ
-407 GVEQRRKSL
+407 SVEQRRKSL
-416 AQAQAQVLQLE
+416 AQAQGQVLQLE
-427 TEVRQLFGKFN
+427 TEVRQLFSRFN

-451 DVSGQ
+451 DLSGQ
-456 VAGKREPDAAAEQVS
+456 ATDAPEPEMAAEQVKV
-471 AMRTQADALE
+471 AREQADALE
-481 KTLEELRVQSGDA
+481 KTLEERRGQSEGA
-494 SRELA
+494 SGELTV
-499 ILEQEQAVLAADSR
+499 LQQQQALLAADSKG
-513 DRAMTAESYRKSL
+513 RAMAVESYRKSL
-526 KNAAAFVASLEQQ
+526 QNAAAFVASLEQQ

-547 RVLDAVDL
+547 RVLDVVDL
-555 GERAPLLLQ
+555 GEHRPLLLQ
-564 LLREELAIE
+564 LLREELALE
-573 LSDDPSEALAA
+573 LSDDLCDALAL
-584 AVRRSGQAVIGIRY
+584 AVRRSGQSAIGVRY
-598 APNDSPTDARD
+598 APGVETASRKGVMPSSVVAMATT
-609 VLASSLAATVTTVAD
+609 LAG
-624 APPLVGELLCRL
+624 APPLVGELLRRL
-636 FVVPALEQGLA
+636 FVAVSLEQGLV
-647 FARDHR
+647 FAREHR
-653 RDFYKIYCEDGFVID
+653 HDFYKVYCEDGFVID
-668 SAFALRAVH
+668 SAFAVRALR
-677 GTIERSFAGKDST
+677 GSIERSFAGKGSA
-690 ELSRLEAEAA
+690 ELSRLEAEAGEALQLTA
-700 EASQRENIQSEM
+700 EQAQAVMLAREKRS
-712 VALVRGKRSLALSSI
+712 VALSGI
-727 QQAEH
+727 QQTER
-732 DLKQVQ
+732 DLKDVQ
-738 GRLQAMVVEEERR
+738 ARLQAMVVEEERR

-765 RSRIVELESELVPL
+765 RSRIVELEKELAPL
-779 REVLSERRSL
+779 RETLAERRSS
-789 LARARD
+789 LAKARD
-795 AQDVADK
+795 AQDEADK
-802 ARTRA
+802 ARQKA
-807 ETDLLAGKD
+807 EAELLAGKD

-841 YEDQLASLA
+841 YEDQLASLGI
-850 TEIKSSQDGL
+850 EIKASQDAL

-869 LEQRISLLDAQ
+869 LDQRISLLDAQ
-880 FKEKSNGLAA
+880 FREKSNALAA
-890 LQAGIDQLELDK
+890 FQAGIDQLELDK
-902 RHKDEQM
+902 RHKDEQI

-953 GELAGKAEPVASLDH
+953 AQLTERTEPEASLER
-968 MQSELDQVRRNM
+968 MQSEMDEVRRNM

-994 EELAQRVAH
+994 EELAARVAH
-1003 LKAQDDDLSQSRAKL
+1003 LQAQDDDLAQSRTKL
-1018 LSLIDDLDRRAS
+1018 LALIDDLDRRAS
-1030 TLFEETFVVIEKAFQ
+1030 TLFEKTFVVIEKAFQ

-1055 EARLVRLDNGEL
+1055 EARLVRQENGEL
-1067 TGIDIDVVLPGK
+1067 TGIDIDVILPGK

-1115 EVDSALDENNVHR
+1115 EVDNALDENNVHR

-1143 VTHNRETMLASD
+1143 VTHNRETMLAAD

-1168 KVVSLRLDSNEG
+1168 KVVSLRLDGDEAP
-1180 LARQP
+1180 ARQP

>member
-1 MSIKLR
+1 
-7 LFGPDCHGPERGYTF
+7 
-22 AGLDPLESED
+22 
-32 TRDMYLKSLHIQGFK
+32 MYLKSLHIQGFK

-109 VNYAEAEVVFN
+109 VSYAEAEVVFN

-126 GTGTDRVSVARRI
+126 GTGTDKVTVARRI

-190 ERKGL
+190 ERKTL

-207 RKRDTLVKLEETRVN
+207 RKRDTLIKLEETRGN

-228 LLAELNGSYTH
+228 LLAELNGNYVH

-250 IGYQSRLRDLE
+250 MGYQSRLRDLD

-285 AQEKMAEV
+285 AQDKMAEV
-293 ITSLNGRQGAHDD
+293 ITSLNGRQAAHDD
-306 LQTEQ
+306 LQTAQ
-311 RKISS
+311 RKLSA
-316 SLRERT
+316 SLREKA
-322 SALGEAREDAYR
+322 SALSEAREDAYR

-378 TSIEQLRSEE
+378 SSIDQLRGEE
-388 SQAGTDLAA
+388 SQAGTELAA

-407 GVEQRRKSL
+407 GVEQRRKGL

-427 TEVRQLFGKFN
+427 TEVRQLFSRFN

-451 DVSGQ
+451 ELSGQ
-456 VAGKREPDAAAEQVS
+456 AAGSPEPQTAAEQVNVV
-471 AMRTQADALE
+471 RGQADALE
-481 KTLEELRVQSGDA
+481 KTLEERRGQSEGA
-494 SRELA
+494 SRELTM
-499 ILEQEQAVLAADSR
+499 LEQEQAALAADSR
-513 DRAMTAESYRKSL
+513 DRAIVAESYRKSL
-526 KNAAAFVASLEQQ
+526 QNAAAFVASLERQ
-539 IRNGSTTR
+539 IRNGSTAR
-547 RVLDAVDL
+547 RVLDVVDL
-555 GERAPLLLQ
+555 GERGPLLLQ
-564 LLREELAIE
+564 LLREELATL
-573 LSDDPSEALAA
+573 LSDDPCDALAL
-584 AVRRSGQAVIGIRY
+584 AVRRSGQATIGVRY
-598 APNDSPTDARD
+598 APGVETADQKD
-609 VLASSLAATVTTVAD
+609 VIASSVAASATSLAG
-624 APPLVGELLCRL
+624 APPLIDELLRRL
-636 FVVPALEQGLA
+636 FVTASLEQGLV
-647 FARDHR
+647 FAREHCH
-653 RDFYKIYCEDGFVID
+653 DFYKVYCEDGFVID
-668 SAFALRAVH
+668 SAFAVRALR
-677 GTIERSFAGKDST
+677 GSIERSFAGKGSA
-690 ELSRLEAEAA
+690 ELARLKAEAA
-700 EASQRENIQSEM
+700 EALRLATDQAQTVMLACRKRS
-712 VALVRGKRSLALSSI
+712 VALSGI
-727 QQAEH
+727 QQAER
-732 DLKQVQ
+732 DLKEVQ
-738 GRLQAMVVEEERR
+738 ARLQAMVVEEERR
-751 LAVEHERASRLDAA
+751 LAVEHERARRLDAA
-765 RSRIVELESELVPL
+765 RSRIVELEKELAPL
-779 REVLSERRSL
+779 RETLAERRSS
-789 LARARD
+789 LAKARD
-795 AQDVADK
+795 AQDGADK
-802 ARTRA
+802 ARQKA
-807 ETDLLAGKD
+807 EAGLLTGKD

-841 YEDQLASLA
+841 YEDQLSSLV
-850 TEIKSSQDGL
+850 TEIKASQDGL

-869 LEQRISLLDAQ
+869 LEQRIGLLDAQ
-880 FKEKSNGLAA
+880 FREKSNGLAA

-902 RHKDEQM
+902 RHKDEQS
-909 AVLAAEME
+909 AALAAEME

-953 GELAGKAEPVASLDH
+953 AQLTGRTEPEASLEH
-968 MQSELDQVRRNM
+968 MQSEMDEVRRNM

-994 EELAQRVAH
+994 EELAARVAH
-1003 LKAQDDDLSQSRAKL
+1003 LKAQDDDLSQSRTKL
-1018 LSLIDDLDRRAS
+1018 LALIDDLDRRAS

-1055 EARLVRLDNGEL
+1055 EARLVRQENGEL
-1067 TGIDIDVVLPGK
+1067 TGIDIDVILPGK

-1115 EVDSALDENNVHR
+1115 EVDNALDENNVHR
-1128 FARLLREQEGSQFLV
+1128 FVRLLREQEGSQFLV
-1143 VTHNRETMLASD
+1143 VTHNRETMLAAD
-1155 VLYGVTMQESGVS
+1155 VLYGVTMQETGVS
-1168 KVVSLRLDSNEG
+1168 KVVSLRLESDEELG
-1180 LARQP
+1180 RQS